1 MSRVSQSWTFINHLI
16 NYEFNHHS
24 SSIQALT
31 CSLRSRLMSRIE
43 MNSQFASFLNTKI
56 MCLKIDNYIVQKSLN
71 KQSSSQKSKTTIFS
85 TTTRRRSVSVLQMIS
100 NQDVNN
106 ALTILRYKS
115 FEKKSRERS
124 KQQNANNTMTTNC
137 YVFVFNMNTS
147 QLVISSSFSI
157 RQACLTFLIIFQ
169 SIEFLDSLIMLKL
182 STSELRNEQK
192 ISNENFIER
201 FMKKFISWYSH
212 HDLKTT

>member
-1 MSRVSQSWTFINHLI
+1 
-16 NYEFNHHS
+16 
-24 SSIQALT
+24 
-31 CSLRSRLMSRIE
+31 
-43 MNSQFASFLNTKI
+43 

-85 TTTRRRSVSVLQMIS
+85 STTRRRSVSVLQMID

-124 KQQNANNTMTTNC
+124 KQQNADNAMTTNC
-137 YVFVFNMNTS
+137 YVFVFNTNTS
-147 QLVISSSFSI
+147 QSIISSSLSI
-157 RQACLTFLIIFQ
+157 KQACLTFLITFQ
-169 SIEFLDSLIMLKL
+169 SIELLDSLIMLKL
-182 STSELRNEQK
+182 STNELKNEQK

-201 FMKKFISWYSH
+201 FMKKFTSWYSH